1 MVQAFVSFK
10 SGGVAFI
17 LAFFFGLF
25 FFNGVGHMYIGKV
38 RRGVGILILGWFI
51 YAILFVFLLSS
62 FIPIFMQLSHSNDN
76 ATTSR
81 SNSDL
86 FLFRN
91 NSHDND
97 LSHPSFFSFFSIP
110 LFGVLYLLYLI
121 IQAADANR
129 LAKKFNLHLDKTG
142 ELLWY

>member
-1 MVQAFVSFK
+1 MVQAFISFK

-17 LAFFFGLF
+17 LALFFGLF

-38 RRGVGILILGWFI
+38 RRGVGILIIGWFM

-62 FIPIFMQLSHSNDN
+62 FISVFMQSSHSNN
-76 ATTSR
+76 AATTST

-91 NSHDND
+91 NSHSND
-97 LSHPSFFSFFSIP
+97 LSYPSFFSIS

-129 LAKKFNLHLDKTG
+129 LAKKFNLYLDKTG

>member
-10 SGGVAFI
+10 SGGVVFI

-38 RRGVGILILGWFI
+38 RRGVRILILGWFI
-51 YAILFVFLLSS
+51 YGILFVFLLSS
-62 FIPIFMQLSHSNDN
+62 FIPVFMQLSHSNN
-76 ATTSR
+76 NTTTST

-91 NSHDND
+91 NSHNND
-97 LSHPSFFSFFSIP
+97 LSHPSFFSIS
-110 LFGVLYLLYLI
+110 LFGVLYLLYII

-142 ELLWY
+142 ELL